1 MGVQIDRQ
9 GQGLGSGSG
18 AGASALLFALIDVA
32 ANGDNTIVAADP
44 TRKIKVQSYVVVADA
59 AVTARWKSGAGTNIS
74 GAMSLAANGGVSSST
89 AAGTWLMETAVNQ
102 ALVLNLGAAI
112 GARGHVAYFLET

>member
-18 AGASALLFALIDVA
+18 GGTSALLFALIDTNA
-32 ANGDNTIVAADP
+32 SGDNTIVAADV

-59 AVTARWKSGAGTNIS
+59 ALVVRWKSGAGTSLS
-74 GAMSLAANGGVSSST
+74 GAMSLAANGGVSAS
-89 AAGTWLMETAVNQ
+89 AAVGTWLMETAVNQ
-102 ALVLNLGAAI
+102 TLVLNLGAAI

>member
-1 MGVQIDRQ
+1 MSITLDRQ

-18 AGASALLFALIDVA
+18 AGASALLFALVDNA
-32 ANGDNTIVAADP
+32 ASGDNTIVVADA
-44 TRKIKVQSYVVVADA
+44 TRKIKVQSYVIVADA
-59 AVTARWKSGAGTNIS
+59 AVVARWKSGAGTSLS
-74 GAMSLAANGGVSSST
+74 GAMSLAANGGVAAAS
-89 AAGTWLMETAVNQ
+89 AAGTWLLETAVNQ

>member
-1 MGVQIDRQ
+1 MGVQLDRQ

-32 ANGDNTIVAADP
+32 ANGDNTIIAADA
-44 TRKIKVQSYVVVADA
+44 TRKIKVQSYVIVVDA
-59 AVTARWKSGAGTNIS
+59 GLVVRWKSGAATSLS
-74 GAMSLAANGGVSSST
+74 GAMSLAVNGGV
-89 AAGTWLMETAVNQ
+89 AAAAASGTWLIETAVNQ